1 MFNEFDQ
8 ELENMLLEN
17 DIENIENTVED
28 EEEIE

>member
-17 DIENIENTVED
+17 DIENIENTIDDED
-28 EEEIE
+28 